1 MDRLTN
7 KKEILNEISH
17 LKNGKRSGLDEITN
31 EFLKAAAGII
41 VDQAVKLF
49 N

>member
-7 KKEILNEISH
+7 KKDILKEISN
-17 LKNGKRSGLDEITN
+17 LKNGKRSGLDEINN

-41 VDQAVKLF
+41 AIYFCLIYY
-49 N
+49 

>member
-7 KKEILNEISH
+7 KKEILKEISN
-17 LKNGKRSGLDEITN
+17 LKNGKRCGLDEINN
-31 EFLKAAAGII
+31 EFLKAVANII
-41 VDQAVKLF
+41 ADQIVKLF